1 MLVPEFVHRGPQKPQ
16 SPQKSWFLLVLAI
29 WKLDLGVASY
39 PASSELVEQVMALI
53 PASLELASWRLVEQ
67 VVAEGLGVVGEGVE
81 VVEGLVDCH

>member
-39 PASSELVEQVMALI
+39 PASSELVEQVVVLI
-53 PASLELASWRLVEQ
+53 PASWRLVEQ

-81 VVEGLVDCH
+81 VVEGLVDCR

>member
-16 SPQKSWFLLVLAI
+16 SPQKSLFLLVLAI
-29 WKLDLGVASY
+29 WKLDLVVASY
-39 PASSELVEQVMALI
+39 PASS
-53 PASLELASWRLVEQ
+53 ELASWRLVEQ

>member
-16 SPQKSWFLLVLAI
+16 SPQKSLFLLVLAI

-39 PASSELVEQVMALI
+39 PASS
-53 PASLELASWRLVEQ
+53 ELASWRLVEQ

>member
-16 SPQKSWFLLVLAI
+16 SPQKSLFLLVLAI

-39 PASSELVEQVMALI
+39 PASS
-53 PASLELASWRLVEQ
+53 ELASWRLVEQ

-81 VVEGLVDCH
+81 VVEGLVDCR

>member
-39 PASSELVEQVMALI
+39 PASSD
-53 PASLELASWRLVEQ
+53 LASWRLVEQ

-81 VVEGLVDCH
+81 VVEGLVDCR

>member
-39 PASSELVEQVMALI
+39 PASSEL
-53 PASLELASWRLVEQ
+53 ASWRLVEQ
-67 VVAEGLGVVGEGVE
+67 VVAEGVE

>member
-39 PASSELVEQVMALI
+39 PASSEL
-53 PASLELASWRLVEQ
+53 ASWRLVEQ